1 MHSMGLMMMIYGGMA
16 VKRIG
21 MLAVS
26 VKQMKALTVNGDS
39 DTDW

>member
-1 MHSMGLMMMIYGGMA
+1 MMIYCGMA

-26 VKQMKALTVNGDS
+26 MRKTKAITVNGDS

>member
-1 MHSMGLMMMIYGGMA
+1 MMMIYCGMA

-26 VKQMKALTVNGDS
+26 VRKMKALTVNGDS

>member
-1 MHSMGLMMMIYGGMA
+1 MRLMMMIYCVMA
-16 VKRIG
+16 VKRIV

-26 VKQMKALTVNGDS
+26 VRKTKALTVNGDS